1 VARAKTTRMT
11 TARQSR
17 VHAKLCLA
25 ISDYLYLRL
34 VAARLREMAR
44 ELERLARR

>member
-1 VARAKTTRMT
+1 MVPARLT
-11 TARQSR
+11 
-17 VHAKLCLA
+17 

-34 VAARLREMAR
+34 VAARLREMAK